1 MNSSAIAEWFGDRF
15 EDWSTVVIVFLV
27 ILAVLVVN
35 LVIRK
40 VLDAFLRRSRP
51 GDTTWRDAFLD
62 ALGPPLRAMVWIVG
76 LTVAVRALTHEEE
89 ASLLGQLFPPTR
101 DLAVIAVI
109 TWFLIRSV
117 HRVERGLYARAQ
129 AQGRELDVTASDAIS
144 KLVRA
149 SIVITA
155 VLVAMQT
162 LGFSI
167 SGILAFGG
175 IGWEVRIEY
184 LYQAGLIVVATG
196 MLVATAIAG
205 WRRRTPGVLALCIGV
220 LFGLG
225 GALGQASGLIASKK
239 GLEGDFSALS
249 GNLMRLTVATLVI
262 WALAAANGQMRP
274 TAHKLREHPRAI
286 RFILGGA
293 VAGPFLGVWLSLIA
307 VQNAPVGVAS
317 TLMSLTPVFLLP
329 LGWLFFKERI
339 TRRAVVGTALA
350 VAGTAILFL
359 S

>member
-1 MNSSAIAEWFGDRF
+1 MSLPIGELAGLTTSICWSFTSIFFTLSGRQVGSAVVNRTRLVLAFIMVSSLHLITQGELLPLHADPERWGWMAASGVIGFVIGDACLFQAFVMIGPRL
-15 EDWSTVVIVFLV
+15 SMLLMALNPVMG
-27 ILAVLVVN
+27 AVL
-35 LVIRK
+35 
-40 VLDAFLRRSRP
+40 A
-51 GDTTWRDAFLD
+51 W
-62 ALGPPLRAMVWIVG
+62 ALLSETLAAGEMVGI
-76 LTVAVRALTHEEE
+76 AL
-89 ASLLGQLFPPTR
+89 
-101 DLAVIAVI
+101 
-109 TWFLIRSV
+109 
-117 HRVERGLYARAQ
+117 
-129 AQGRELDVTASDAIS
+129 
-144 KLVRA
+144 
-149 SIVITA
+149 
-155 VLVAMQT
+155 
-162 LGFSI
+162 
-167 SGILAFGG
+167 
-175 IGWEVRIEY
+175 
-184 LYQAGLIVVATG
+184 
-196 MLVATAIAG
+196 AIAG
-205 WRRRTPGVLALCIGV
+205 VAWVVTDRRNGRDGLPDASLRYYVIGV

>member
-1 MNSSAIAEWFGDRF
+1 ASGVIGFVIGDACLFQAFVMIGPRL
-15 EDWSTVVIVFLV
+15 SMLLMALNPVMG
-27 ILAVLVVN
+27 AVL
-35 LVIRK
+35 
-40 VLDAFLRRSRP
+40 A
-51 GDTTWRDAFLD
+51 W
-62 ALGPPLRAMVWIVG
+62 ALLSETLAAGEMVGI
-76 LTVAVRALTHEEE
+76 AL
-89 ASLLGQLFPPTR
+89 
-101 DLAVIAVI
+101 
-109 TWFLIRSV
+109 
-117 HRVERGLYARAQ
+117 
-129 AQGRELDVTASDAIS
+129 
-144 KLVRA
+144 
-149 SIVITA
+149 
-155 VLVAMQT
+155 
-162 LGFSI
+162 
-167 SGILAFGG
+167 
-175 IGWEVRIEY
+175 
-184 LYQAGLIVVATG
+184 
-196 MLVATAIAG
+196 AIAG
-205 WRRRTPGVLALCIGV
+205 VAWVVTDRRNGRDGLPDASLRYYVIGV

-350 VAGTAILFL
+350 VAGTAI
-359 S
+359 